1 MIRIF
6 NQKNQKIDFI
16 YALIVL
22 VLTLFGIVMI
32 SSSSMVI
39 SAEKFGSNYH
49 FVSRQIIS
57 FIIGIGLML
66 LTYFIDYR
74 IWRKNA
80 LWMFIITIGFLMLV
94 FVPGIGHEFG
104 GAKRWIGFGS
114 MLFQPSEII
123 KLAFIIYLAAWL
135 DKKGKNIKSFL
146 FGFLPF
152 IVLIGIVGFLIISQ
166 PDFGTLSVIFFT
178 SVAMFYV
185 SGASY
190 PHLGLGLGLVGV
202 LSLIL
207 IKAAP
212 YRMQRLLV
220 FLNPTIDSQGVS
232 YHLNQAL
239 LAIGTGGWFGL
250 GFGQSRQK
258 YLYLP
263 MPHTDSIVAIIAEE
277 LGFIRISL
285 ILLLFLALAI
295 KGFQIAKNA
304 PDNFSRLLATGITF
318 WIIIQS
324 FINIASMLNI
334 MPMTGVP
341 LPFIS
346 YGGSSLM
353 ILFAAAGIM
362 LNISKSSVGGRIGQ
376 N

>member
-1 MIRIF
+1 VRIF
-6 NQKNQKIDFI
+6 NQKKQKIDYI

-22 VLTLFGIVMI
+22 ALTLFGIVMI

-39 SAEKFGSNYH
+39 SSEKFGSNYH

-57 FIIGIGLML
+57 FIIGLGLML
-66 LTYFIDYR
+66 TTYFIDYR
-74 IWRKNA
+74 FWKKNA
-80 LWMFIITIGFLMLV
+80 FWMFLITIGFLILV
-94 FVPGIGHEFG
+94 FIPGIGHEFG
-104 GAKRWIGFGS
+104 GARRWIGIGS
-114 MLFQPSEII
+114 RVFQPSEII
-123 KLAFIIYLAAWL
+123 KLTFIIYLAAWL
-135 DKKGKNIKSFL
+135 DKKGEHIKGFIS
-146 FGFLPF
+146 GFLPF
-152 IVLIGIVGFLIISQ
+152 IILIGVVGFLIMSQ

-190 PHLGLGLGLVGV
+190 SHLGLGLGLVGV
-202 LSLIL
+202 LALIL

-212 YRMQRLLV
+212 YRMQRFLV
-220 FLNPTIDSQGVS
+220 FLNPSVDSQGVS

-263 MPHTDSIVAIIAEE
+263 MPHTDSIIAIIAEE
-277 LGFIRISL
+277 LGFLRTSL
-285 ILLLFLALAI
+285 VLLLFFILSA

-304 PDNFSRLLATGITF
+304 PDNFSRFLATGITF
-318 WIIIQS
+318 WIIIQT
-324 FINIASMLNI
+324 FINIASMLNL

-353 ILFAAAGIM
+353 MLFAAVGIM
-362 LNISKSSVGGRIGQ
+362 LNISKASVGEKKYA
-376 N
+376 

>member
-6 NQKNQKIDFI
+6 NQKNQKIDFV
-16 YALIVL
+16 YALIIL

-39 SAEKFGSNYH
+39 SSEKFGSNYH

-74 IWRKNA
+74 FWKKNA
-80 LWMFIITIGFLMLV
+80 LWMFIVTIGFLILV
-94 FVPGIGHEFG
+94 FVPGVGREFG

-135 DKKGKNIKSFL
+135 DKKGENIKSFL

-152 IVLIGIVGFLIISQ
+152 MVLIGIVGFLMMSQ

-178 SVAMFYV
+178 SVAMFYI
-185 SGASY
+185 SGARYS
-190 PHLGLGLGLVGV
+190 HLGLGLGFVGV

-220 FLNPTIDSQGVS
+220 FLNPTIDSQGAS

-239 LAIGTGGWFGL
+239 LAIGTGGWLGL

-263 MPHTDSIVAIIAEE
+263 MAHTDSIIAIIAEE

-285 ILLLFLALAI
+285 ILLLFLVLAI

-318 WIIIQS
+318 WIIIQT

-353 ILFAAAGIM
+353 ILFAAVGIM
-362 LNISKSSVGGRIGQ
+362 LNISKSSLKDKYHG
-376 N
+376 